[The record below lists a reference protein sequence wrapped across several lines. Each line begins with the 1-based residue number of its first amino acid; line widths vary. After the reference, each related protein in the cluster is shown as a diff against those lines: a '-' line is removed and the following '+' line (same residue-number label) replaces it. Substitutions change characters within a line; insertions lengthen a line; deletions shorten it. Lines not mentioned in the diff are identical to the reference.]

1 MTYHTQKGNKMTTF
15 KITRPTTIWISTEV
29 EAETFDEALKLA
41 DQLFYEGEGKQDE
54 DSFSIDSNQYWACD
68 EYNNLYI
75 QDKANQAGVNA

>member
-1 MTYHTQKGNKMTTF
+1 MTTF

-29 EAETFDEALKLA
+29 EAENFDEALKLA